1 MRRIKVPT
9 TAFVQPKGLQVS
21 NKDAVMEKVVNEQIV
36 EKVTEVVN
44 EKAIELVESKSEEIE
59 KKVEETTDK
68 VLDTVQENTQEVAE
82 KIEDA
87 IEKVSKPIADLI
99 DKIDDNPAVKEVL
112 ENITDSI
119 VEQVDGRVFSC
130 SCFGFLW
137 SLQITRNKKN
147 TPPSKSKDA
156 ESKSSES
163 PVQSVEV
170 KEQPSSSTPSETQS
184 VDPVKDTSVSV

>member
-9 TAFVQPKGLQVS
+9 TAFVQPKGLPVS
-21 NKDAVMEKVVNEQIV
+21 NKDAMENIV
-36 EKVTEVVN
+36 S

-87 IEKVSKPIADLI
+87 VEKATKPIADLI
-99 DKIDDNPAVKEVL
+99 DKIDDNPAVKEVID
-112 ENITDSI
+112 NITESI

-137 SLQITRNKKN
+137 SLQITRNKKD
-147 TPPSKSKDA
+147 TPPSTQKDA
-156 ESKSSES
+156 ENKSSEL
-163 PVQSVEV
+163 PVQNVEV
-170 KEQPSSSTPSETQS
+170 KEQPQSSTPSEVQV
-184 VDPVKDTSVSV
+184 VDPVKDTSVSA